1 MTTSKKL
8 PDERIY
14 KEIKEGTR
22 SHNDIIVPHESHGTS
37 MLLWMLVDGVGLSLI
52 AACTILE
59 GFELW
64 KDFFNEYLEYNY
76 PAMSFW
82 FSGRICQTMGLVIL
96 LLHAASMQGFH
107 ELEWAGMAM
116 LTVGPV
122 LNMCACSIFDTG
134 GDASFIFNK
143 QWMTSESLELLGIF
157 ILDLSLVEG
166 PDLIVLLEE
175 VIGFAILA
183 CAAII
188 DFEYS
193 AGSFLPSTTMR
204 VDLIHI
210 SDCLGLFLLT
220 VVAVGQY
227 HIRVAKHETGQ
238 QQLLPHHSLTGQQL
252 LQHVQHHS
260 VSTHVGGSSINSIQK
275 IPSVNNLYMRH
286 PQISAYTSVDS
297 YDIEEERE
305 SRDEENRSTMNHRDH
320 SHRMNGLTTQ
330 PYQVIQLAMSI
341 NTSKPP
347 LNGQHQQHND

>member
-1 MTTSKKL
+1 MAPNSATVKSMTTSTNL
-8 PDERIY
+8 PEEWKY
-14 KEIKEGTR
+14 KEVKEGKR
-22 SHNDIIVPHESHGTS
+22 DHNDIIVVPHESHHGTS
-37 MLLWMLVDGVGLSLI
+37 MLLWMLVDGVGLALI

-64 KDFFNEYLEYNY
+64 KDFFNEYLESNY

-82 FSGRICQTMGLVIL
+82 FSGRMCQIMGLVSL
-96 LLHAASMQGFH
+96 LLHAASMQAFH

-116 LTVGPV
+116 LTAGPV
-122 LNMCACSIFDTG
+122 LNMCACSIFDIG
-134 GDASFIFNK
+134 GDSSFIFNK

-157 ILDLSLVEG
+157 ILDLSLIEG
-166 PDLIVLLEE
+166 PDLIVLSEE

-193 AGSFLPSTTMR
+193 VGSFLPSTTLR

-210 SDCLGLFLLT
+210 SDCFGLFLLT

-227 HIRVAKHETGQ
+227 YIRVAKHRKGQ
-238 QQLLPHHSLTGQQL
+238 QP
-252 LQHVQHHS
+252 LQQHHS
-260 VSTHVGGSSINSIQK
+260 VSDHVGNSISENQK
-275 IPSVNNLYMRH
+275 SLSVNSTHMRH
-286 PQISAYTSVDS
+286 QQGNAYTPVDS

-320 SHRMNGLTTQ
+320 SHRTNGLPAQ
-330 PYQVIQLAMSI
+330 PYQVIQSAI
-341 NTSKPP
+341 NNNISKPS